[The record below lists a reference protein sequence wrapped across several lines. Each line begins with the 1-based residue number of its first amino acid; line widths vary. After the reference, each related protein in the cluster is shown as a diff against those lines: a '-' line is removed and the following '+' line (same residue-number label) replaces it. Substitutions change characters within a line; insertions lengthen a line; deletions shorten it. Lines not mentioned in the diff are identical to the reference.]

1 MHGKKTDIK
10 VPRNT
15 KCWGR
20 VSVAIDGQCGSTGN
34 NAWRCTVSSTDFQT
48 NSVLHFRVIDV
59 FVSND
64 VLIVFSLR
72 NYSSKKL
79 H

>member
-1 MHGKKTDIK
+1 MVRKQIL
-10 VPRNT
+10 
-15 KCWGR
+15 KCQEIQNAGRR

-48 NSVLHFRVIDV
+48 NSVLHFRVVDV

-64 VLIVFSLR
+64 VLTVFSLR
-72 NYSSKKL
+72 TYSRKKL